1 MAKYPTKWLL
11 LWWQECEAAGHFNV
25 HSQEAEIGRMLVWFW
40 SRAPGRGMVPHT
52 SPLCLI
58 GDSKS
63 SHVGNED

>member
-1 MAKYPTKWLL
+1 MV
-11 LWWQECEAAGHFNV
+11 AGVRGSWSLYV

-40 SRAPGRGMVPHT
+40 SRAPGHGMVPLT